1 MKRRTNFE
9 DIYIIILGIAVTSLF
24 SILVFYGIQ
33 YIIYDRKDVNEDG
46 EVNAQD
52 YVEIKNYIMED
63 DVK

>member
-1 MKRRTNFE
+1 MKKRINFN
-9 DIYIIILGIAVTSLF
+9 DVYLVILGIAVTSLF

-33 YIIYDRKDVNEDG
+33 YIIYDRKDVNQDG

>member
-1 MKRRTNFE
+1 MKKIINSNYLYLAIFG
-9 DIYIIILGIAVTSLF
+9 IAIILEF

-33 YIIYDRKDVNEDG
+33 YIIYDRRDVNEDG
-46 EVNAQD
+46 KVNAQD